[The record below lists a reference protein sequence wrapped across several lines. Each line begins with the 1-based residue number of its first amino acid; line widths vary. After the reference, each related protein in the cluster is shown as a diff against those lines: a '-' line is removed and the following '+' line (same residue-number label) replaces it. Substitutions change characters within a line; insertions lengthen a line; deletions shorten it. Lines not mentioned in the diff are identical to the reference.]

1 MKLSYRQKQVLAE
14 VDRRPGICRSCTNL
28 TLVALEKR
36 GLVRLEF
43 DKRSLE
49 QWFITD
55 AGVKL
60 LKPAANAHEA

>member
-14 VDRRPGICRSCTNL
+14 VDRIPGIRRSCTNS
-28 TLVALEKR
+28 TLCALEKH

-55 AGVKL
+55 AGVKIL
-60 LKPAANAHEA
+60 RPVRHEA